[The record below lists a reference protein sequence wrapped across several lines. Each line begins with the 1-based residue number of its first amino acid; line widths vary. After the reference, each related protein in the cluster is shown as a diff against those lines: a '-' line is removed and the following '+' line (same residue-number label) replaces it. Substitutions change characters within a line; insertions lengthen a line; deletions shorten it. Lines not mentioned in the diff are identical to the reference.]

1 MRDYSILDLANRK
14 SKANFLLL
22 VNLWLDSKSNNLLIQ
37 FSIID
42 FLCLLDLRDLDT
54 SLHCVPLS
62 MTKWWRFVFDS
73 WICKCGSVLRTD
85 ASANLWFASQWRKF
99 LIFKIQANLAR
110 HYQRDNR
117 ALFKLQVFRIEW
129 AHEVI
134 NRHHNLIKRRDSKQ
148 TQKHWYD

>member
-62 MTKWWRFVFDS
+62 MTAFFEIL
-73 WICKCGSVLRTD
+73 WI
-85 ASANLWFASQWRKF
+85 ASANLKIHPRNDKVWR
-99 LIFKIQANLAR
+99 I
-110 HYQRDNR
+110 
-117 ALFKLQVFRIEW
+117 
-129 AHEVI
+129 
-134 NRHHNLIKRRDSKQ
+134 DSP
-148 TQKHWYD
+148 